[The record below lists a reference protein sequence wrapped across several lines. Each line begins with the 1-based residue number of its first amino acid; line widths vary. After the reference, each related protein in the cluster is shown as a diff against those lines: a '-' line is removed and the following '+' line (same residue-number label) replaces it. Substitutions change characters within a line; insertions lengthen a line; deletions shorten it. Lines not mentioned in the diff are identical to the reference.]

1 MPFPLPAIHKREGV
15 NGRTASAAGRASA
28 RRLCRGRFYLPAHAI
43 VCVCVRR
50 LCVPIWQ
57 ALRDAETAVARAS
70 PACSA
75 LASDAGA

>member
-1 MPFPLPAIHKREGV
+1 MAAPPPPPGAPPPAGNEMR
-15 NGRTASAAGRASA
+15 
-28 RRLCRGRFYLPAHAI
+28 AHAI

-75 LASDAGA
+75 GASDAGA